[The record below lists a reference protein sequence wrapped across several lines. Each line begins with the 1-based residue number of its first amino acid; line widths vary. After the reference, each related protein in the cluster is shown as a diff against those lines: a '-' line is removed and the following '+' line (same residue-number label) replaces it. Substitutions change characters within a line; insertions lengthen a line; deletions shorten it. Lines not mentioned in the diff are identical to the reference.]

1 MRALR
6 GADPEDTPSRLAD
19 TLPRGSLVRG
29 LRTHSGREVRTVRL
43 SEWRAE
49 APAREAVTATVL
61 GVARPVLAAL
71 GCEA

>member
-1 MRALR
+1 
-6 GADPEDTPSRLAD
+6 
-19 TLPRGSLVRG
+19 
-29 LRTHSGREVRTVRL
+29 VRL